1 MAGLS
6 FAFDP
11 SRGETPDTIAKKR
24 AIAEAI
30 AARAMSG
37 APRNVGEG
45 LNAVGQALLYRQMM
59 RRADT
64 AQREG
69 SQGASAAFSS
79 LFGGNFPEA
88 PAAPQSAP
96 TADYPSQRV
105 AQAHGDNPYR
115 DAIASIESDGSGG
128 YSAIG
133 PTHPELG
140 RALGRYQVM
149 EANIGPW
156 SKAALGREVTADEFL
171 SDPKLQD
178 AVFDHRFGQYVEK
191 YGPEKAAQA
200 WFAGEGGIG
209 TNRQDSLGT
218 SVPEY
223 VQKFNRALGQ
233 GGAQRVAQA
242 MPEMAG
248 NTVQQP
254 GSPDANRIMQ
264 VLSNP
269 FLSDSQKR
277 IAELL
282 LNQTMQANDPM
293 RQMQLEK
300 GRLELEQM
308 RNPQPKPTDDMREY
322 EFAKGQGYEGTFQQF
337 MTDMKKAGA
346 TTVNVGEGSGEY
358 RKAIDKKL
366 AEQSISIQEGA
377 QQARSK
383 LATLDALGSALQQS
397 GQTGWGG
404 ETLLTVQQAGRAL
417 GLDIGDNLDAKE
429 AARAL
434 GNQLALQLRS
444 PSNGAGMPGAMSD
457 KDREF
462 LVASVPGL
470 TKTPEGNARLIEFMK
485 RIEQRNIEVA
495 QLAQQYEAKNGQIDN
510 GFFKELAD
518 WADTN
523 PLFQEQAAAPSKGNR
538 TRSGVQ
544 WSIED

>member
-11 SRGETPDTIAKKR
+11 SKGETPDTIAKKR

-171 SDPKLQD
+171 ADPKLQD

-322 EFAKGQGYEGTFQQF
+322 EFAKSQGYEGTFQQF

-346 TTVNVGEGSGEY
+346 TTVNVGSGEPPDTALRKKLDEKTGELWSTYQETGATSSALSQDMEVLDELIKTAPQGPVTGRLAEMFPGFSSAGDAFQSIVKRVAPTLRAPGSGSTSDIEY
-358 RKAIDKKL
+358 DGMLRSLPALRNSPEANAMISEIMKSKARLNMERSAVVDAYGRNEITAGEARSRIAEIDKK
-366 AEQSISIQEGA
+366 SI
-377 QQARSK
+377 
-383 LATLDALGSALQQS
+383 
-397 GQTGWGG
+397 
-404 ETLLTVQQAGRAL
+404 
-417 GLDIGDNLDAKE
+417 
-429 AARAL
+429 
-434 GNQLALQLRS
+434 
-444 PSNGAGMPGAMSD
+444 M
-457 KDREF
+457 
-462 LVASVPGL
+462 
-470 TKTPEGNARLIEFMK
+470 TPEMK
-485 RIEQRNIEVA
+485 
-495 QLAQQYEAKNGQIDN
+495 QLFGSRSGEDSTQ
-510 GFFKELAD
+510 
-518 WADTN
+518 
-523 PLFQEQAAAPSKGNR
+523 KGNR

>member
-11 SRGETPDTIAKKR
+11 SKGETPDTIAKKR

-59 RRADT
+59 RKADT

-254 GSPDANRIMQ
+254 GTPDANRIMQ

-346 TTVNVGEGSGEY
+346 TNVTVGGSEVGTIPQGWELVTDPQTGARSMRPIAGGPAAME
-358 RKAIDKKL
+358 
-366 AEQSISIQEGA
+366 A
-377 QQARSK
+377 QQAAEADENRAKGTAERSG
-383 LATLDALGSALQQS
+383 LIAEEIDRALSVMDS
-397 GQTGWGG
+397 GVLPDTGWGAMLADMPG
-404 ETLLTVQQAGRAL
+404 TDAKALQALLGTIKANIGFDELNKMRAQSKTGGAL
-417 GLDIGDNLDAKE
+417 GQVTERELAFLQSVAGSLDQSQSSKDLKYNLDRLWNGYMDVIHGEGKGPK
-429 AARAL
+429 RRDL
-434 GNQLALQLRS
+434 G
-444 PSNGAGMPGAMSD
+444 
-457 KDREF
+457 
-462 LVASVPGL
+462 
-470 TKTPEGNARLIEFMK
+470 
-485 RIEQRNIEVA
+485 
-495 QLAQQYEAKNGQIDN
+495 
-510 GFFKELAD
+510 
-518 WADTN
+518 
-523 PLFQEQAAAPSKGNR
+523 AAPKGNR
-538 TRSGVQ
+538 TSSGIE
-544 WSIED
+544 WSLD

>member
-11 SRGETPDTIAKKR
+11 SKGETPDTIAKKR

-59 RRADT
+59 RKADT

-88 PAAPQSAP
+88 PAAHQSAP

-248 NTVQQP
+248 NSVQQP

-300 GRLELEQM
+300 LKAETEKL

-346 TTVNVGEGSGEY
+346 TTVTVGSGEPPDTAL
-358 RKAIDKKL
+358 RKKLDEKTGELWSTYQETGATSSALGQDMEVLDELIKTAPQGPITGRLAEMFPGFSSAGDAFQSIVKRVAPTLRAPGSGSTSDIEYDGMLRSLPALRNSPEANAMISEIMKTKARLNMERSAVVDAYGRNEITAGEARSRIAEIDKK
-366 AEQSISIQEGA
+366 SI
-377 QQARSK
+377 
-383 LATLDALGSALQQS
+383 
-397 GQTGWGG
+397 
-404 ETLLTVQQAGRAL
+404 
-417 GLDIGDNLDAKE
+417 
-429 AARAL
+429 
-434 GNQLALQLRS
+434 
-444 PSNGAGMPGAMSD
+444 M
-457 KDREF
+457 
-462 LVASVPGL
+462 
-470 TKTPEGNARLIEFMK
+470 TPEMK
-485 RIEQRNIEVA
+485 QLFGSRSGEDSA
-495 QLAQQYEAKNGQIDN
+495 Q
-510 GFFKELAD
+510 
-518 WADTN
+518 
-523 PLFQEQAAAPSKGNR
+523 KGNR
-538 TRSGVQ
+538 TSSGIE
-544 WSIED
+544 WSLD